1 MQFQSFPPLLRV
13 EILSLHI
20 RTIHLP
26 CMTKITSFV
35 IFSPR
40 ESLHVSLC
48 IIPLLKYCE
57 MDEFCRAKQF
67 KLFISAFSLVSTKL
81 LKSFSKKNK
90 QKKNTHVT
98 ELYAT
103 KTTDQNQSSV
113 LLLQVLK
120 NVALFSFCSSCKQI
134 RHRYYKR
141 SGLTLQLQENNSWQT
156 QFSKREK
163 KIIKTITFLSWKCEN
178 IQSLSTLLK
187 MLTYS
192 FSTILHYCIYK

>member
-1 MQFQSFPPLLRV
+1 MANKQNGNPNLMQFQSFPPLLRV

-90 QKKNTHVT
+90 QKKTHT
-98 ELYAT
+98 SLSYMQLRQLI
-103 KTTDQNQSSV
+103 KTSPQFYSYRYSRMWHFFLFVPHVNKYDTGIIRD
-113 LLLQVLK
+113 QVLH
-120 NVALFSFCSSCKQI
+120 FSYKKIIHGKHSSP
-134 RHRYYKR
+134 
-141 SGLTLQLQENNSWQT
+141 
-156 QFSKREK
+156 REK
-163 KIIKTITFLSWKCEN
+163 KK
-178 IQSLSTLLK
+178 
-187 MLTYS
+187 
-192 FSTILHYCIYK
+192 